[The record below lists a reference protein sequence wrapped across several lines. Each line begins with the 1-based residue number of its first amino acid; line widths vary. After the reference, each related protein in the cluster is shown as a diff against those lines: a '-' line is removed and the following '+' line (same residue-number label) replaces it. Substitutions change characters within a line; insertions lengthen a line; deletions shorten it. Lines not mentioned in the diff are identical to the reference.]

1 MRIWIGLVAFGLVL
15 CGQIREER
23 KVLVNGV
30 METWQL
36 RWKSPP
42 KPVCESNEEAAAC
55 PCMGFAFGESGEL
68 DLVRRRNNVEI
79 DRLELTPF
87 FGEVPSD
94 EEHKA
99 VVSRWDLEP
108 ESSASGASLGRR
120 KAKRLMQFED
130 YDHDGAKSE
139 FFLQTSTLP
148 CGKSYG
154 VVVGISKIRPKL
166 HAFRSR
172 NAVIVVQKQTWLAL
186 KNSRQ
191 PVRVVE
197 WPCDD
202 HAAEEETEVEIGWSK
217 TGIDG
222 MVRQYSCGRKPRI
235 ALSEQPL

>member
-87 FGEVPSD
+87 FGEVLLWVDAKPS
-94 EEHKA
+94 
-99 VVSRWDLEP
+99 
-108 ESSASGASLGRR
+108 G
-120 KAKRLMQFED
+120 
-130 YDHDGAKSE
+130 
-139 FFLQTSTLP
+139 
-148 CGKSYG
+148 
-154 VVVGISKIRPKL
+154 
-166 HAFRSR
+166 
-172 NAVIVVQKQTWLAL
+172 
-186 KNSRQ
+186 
-191 PVRVVE
+191 
-197 WPCDD
+197 
-202 HAAEEETEVEIGWSK
+202 
-217 TGIDG
+217 
-222 MVRQYSCGRKPRI
+222 
-235 ALSEQPL
+235 